1 MRIIE
6 ILIRFVNENVFDI
19 FFSGMNIEKLNQ
31 AFTEIAEKKI
41 ELTRFDVQEPEHDAI
56 LSEIHDMEETFLQTY
71 GPFVEEALF
80 NVHDEYCPDN
90 DVLLP
95 VAYMASAYMKV
106 SHPRYLYDV
115 ENDQGIRVEADDF
128 PGVKARLVLIPG
140 PTRLILQGEKDE
152 FKETVWIA
160 S

>member
-6 ILIRFVNENVFDI
+6 ILIKFANENVFSI
-19 FFSGMNIEKLNQ
+19 FFPGMNIEKLNQ
-31 AFTEIAEKKI
+31 AFVEIAEKKI
-41 ELTRFDVQEPEHDAI
+41 ELTRFDVQEPQYDAV
-56 LSEIHDMEETFLQTY
+56 LSEIHAMEEQFHQTFGT
-71 GPFVEEALF
+71 FVEEILF

-95 VAYMASAYMKV
+95 SAYMASAYLKTSNDRV
-106 SHPRYLYDV
+106 IYDV
-115 ENDQGIRVEADDF
+115 ETDQGIPVEADDF
-128 PGVKARLVLIPG
+128 PGVRARLVLIPG

>member
-6 ILIRFVNENVFDI
+6 ILIKFANENVFST
-19 FFSGMNIEKLNQ
+19 FFPGMNIEKLNQ
-31 AFTEIAEKKI
+31 AFVEIAEKKI
-41 ELTRFDVQEPEHDAI
+41 ELTRFDVQEPQYDAI
-56 LSEIHDMEETFLQTY
+56 LAEIHEMEEEFLQTY
-71 GPFVEEALF
+71 GSYVEEVLF

-90 DVLLP
+90 EVLLP
-95 VAYMASAYMKV
+95 SAYMASAYLKTSTDRV
-106 SHPRYLYDV
+106 AYDV
-115 ENDQGIRVEADDF
+115 EKDQGIRVEADDF
-128 PGVKARLVLIPG
+128 PGVRARLVLIPG

>member
-6 ILIRFVNENVFDI
+6 ILIKFANENVFGT
-19 FFSGMNIEKLNQ
+19 FFPGMNIEKLNQ
-31 AFTEIAEKKI
+31 AFVEIAEKKI
-41 ELTRFDVQEPEHDAI
+41 ELTRFDVQEPQYDAV
-56 LSEIHDMEETFLQTY
+56 LAEIHTMEENFQLTY
-71 GPFVEEALF
+71 GTYVEEVLF

-90 DVLLP
+90 EVLLP
-95 VAYMASAYMKV
+95 SAYMASAYLRSSNDRV
-106 SHPRYLYDV
+106 VYDV
-115 ENDQGIRVEADDF
+115 ENDQGIIVEADDF

-140 PTRLILQGEKDE
+140 PTRLILQGEKSE

>member
-6 ILIRFVNENVFDI
+6 ILIKFANENVFGT
-19 FFSGMNIEKLNQ
+19 FFPGMNIEKLNQ
-31 AFTEIAEKKI
+31 AFVEIAEKKI
-41 ELTRFDVQEPEHDAI
+41 ELTRFDVQEPQYDAVQA
-56 LSEIHDMEETFLQTY
+56 EIHTMEESFLQTY
-71 GPFVEEALF
+71 GTYVEEVLF

-90 DVLLP
+90 EVLLP
-95 VAYMASAYMKV
+95 SAYMASD
-106 SHPRYLYDV
+106 YLRTTTDRVAYDV

-128 PGVKARLVLIPG
+128 PGVRARLVLIPG